1 MKYSSRVPEKQ
12 AVSARWRSLTHCHLP
27 SNIKP
32 TSHTT
37 SIVEQVADV
46 LRITGSFSSVQRSLD
61 SVNTVALSGI
71 EAIDLLAMRLE
82 SVFTVDVTSSDMHLL
97 FETPGGAFDRSRMSN
112 ELRSNGVPNHKSNDK
127 TVAATTGVGV
137 GKKVSQGLTEV
148 LLKAKVVLERD
159 LRGPQEVEGESSCVL
174 A

>member
-1 MKYSSRVPEKQ
+1 MRYSSRVPEKQ
-12 AVSARWRSLTHCHLP
+12 AISARWRSLTHSHLP
-27 SNIKP
+27 INIKP

-61 SVNTVALSGI
+61 CVNTVSLSGI
-71 EAIDLLAMRLE
+71 EAIGQLAMRLE
-82 SVFTVDVTSSDMHLL
+82 SAFTVDVTSSDMHLL
-97 FETPGGAFDRSRMSN
+97 FETPGGVFDFTRMSN
-112 ELRSNGVPNHKSNDK
+112 EFRSNGAPNHKSKDK
-127 TVAATTGVGV
+127 TVAVTTGVGV
-137 GKKVSQGLTEV
+137 GKKVSQGHTEV

-159 LRGPQEVEGESSCVL
+159 LRGSQEVEGESSCVL